1 MGYGMYRPSQLSYS
15 PRSPLSPLC
24 ISPELL
30 SPESMGVKLKP
41 IKTRIPAEDF
51 SRSFLLRGRRYR
63 HTYFVRT
70 DVNKAKRV
78 GLPIPTYSSSEEE
91 SRIGNRTRVT
101 FRRVIGRSTW
111 APVGRVCVSYATSKT
126 PLLLSSAHGGGEAK
140 PKHLSLLGVGGLSIY
155 NWEPKLDD
163 PLSSSHGG
171 GEGKKDGAGGGGE
184 LDGRRG
190 PPHRERARRR
200 GRRWRRL
207 EDGRRTARA
216 RQDPVPGAIL
226 APCVSVGGVPKTAVL
241 ERVKIL
247 FQVPFSLLVRLLE
260 ASLRR
265 PYWSATRSC
274 SRCDSRA
281 LCVRFV
287 DIRVI

>member
-1 MGYGMYRPSQLSYS
+1 MRPLN
-15 PRSPLSPLC
+15 PPPLSLPPMAEEKRSRN
-24 ISPELL
+24 ISLYL
-30 SPESMGVKLKP
+30 V
-41 IKTRIPAEDF
+41 
-51 SRSFLLRGRRYR
+51 
-63 HTYFVRT
+63 
-70 DVNKAKRV
+70 
-78 GLPIPTYSSSEEE
+78 
-91 SRIGNRTRVT
+91 
-101 FRRVIGRSTW
+101 
-111 APVGRVCVSYATSKT
+111 VS
-126 PLLLSSAHGGGEAK
+126 
-140 PKHLSLLGVGGLSIY
+140 LSITL
-155 NWEPKLDD
+155 EPKLDD

>member
-1 MGYGMYRPSQLSYS
+1 
-15 PRSPLSPLC
+15 
-24 ISPELL
+24 
-30 SPESMGVKLKP
+30 
-41 IKTRIPAEDF
+41 
-51 SRSFLLRGRRYR
+51 
-63 HTYFVRT
+63 
-70 DVNKAKRV
+70 
-78 GLPIPTYSSSEEE
+78 
-91 SRIGNRTRVT
+91 T

-111 APVGRVCVSYATSKT
+111 APVGRVSYATSKT
-126 PLLLSSAHGGGEAK
+126 PPLLSSSHGGGEAK

-287 DIRVI
+287 VPSVAIGFTVYDAMKSWLRVPSRDEAAVITVLTTENKSNHPSSSLHS